1 MKIDF
6 IEWLFVRL
14 ASASRLVPELD
25 ERIATGVAFTATT
38 FISIID
44 TTIVNV
50 ALPSI
55 SRDFHVAVASVGTVS
70 VGYLVS
76 LAVAIPVGGWL
87 GDRWGTKRMF
97 CASLALFTVASVLC
111 GVASNLP
118 QLVAFRVVQG
128 IGGGLLAPLGTTML
142 FRAYTPAERVRA
154 ARVLVLPTSVAP
166 ALGPLLGGILVDR
179 LSWRW
184 VFFVNLPV
192 GVAVLVF
199 AALFLRERVEPDEG
213 GFDLAGFVLAGA
225 GLGLLMYAL
234 SDGSVRGWRS
244 PEIGAALAVGLLL
257 TVGFVVVELRSR
269 APMLRLRLLGER
281 VFASANVVV
290 LLSVAAFAGLL
301 YATPLFLQEG
311 LGLSAFQSGLT
322 TFPEAIGLL
331 VGSQLISRLYPRL
344 GPRPIMLVG
353 ALGLTGTAAALA
365 LDGSGEHLWVV
376 RALMLCT
383 GFSMISVQ
391 LPNQTLAFT
400 PIAGGDTG
408 HASSLY
414 NANRRFGGAL
424 GVAALSSVIGAAAG
438 SAGGSLVGYR
448 FAFAVAGAFAAAA
461 VVAAVCYRMPGEQAA
476 PELLASAAESA

>member
-1 MKIDF
+1 MRF
-6 IEWLFVRL
+6 ACR
-14 ASASRLVPELD
+14 SRLVPALD
-25 ERIATGVAFTATT
+25 ERVATGVAFTATT

-55 SRDFHVAVASVGTVS
+55 SRDFHVAIASVGTVS

-97 CASLALFTVASVLC
+97 CASLALFTAASVLC
-111 GVASNLP
+111 GVASDLP
-118 QLVAFRVVQG
+118 QLVAFRVLQG

-166 ALGPLLGGILVDR
+166 ALGPLLGGALVDR

-184 VFFVNLPV
+184 VFFVNVPV
-192 GVAVLVF
+192 GIAVLVF

-213 GFDLAGFVLAGA
+213 RFDLAGFVLAA
-225 GLGLLMYAL
+225 TGLGLLMYAL
-234 SDGSVRGWRS
+234 SEGSVRGWGS
-244 PEIGAALAVGLLL
+244 PEIGASLAVGLLL
-257 TVGFVVVELRSR
+257 TVAFVAVELRAR
-269 APMLRLRLLGER
+269 APMLRLRLLAEP

-301 YATPLFLQEG
+301 YATPLFLQQG
-311 LGLSAFQSGLT
+311 LGLSAFQSGLS

-331 VGSQLISRLYPRL
+331 AGSQLISRLYPRL
-344 GPRPIMLVG
+344 GPRPILLVG
-353 ALGLTGTAAALA
+353 ALGLTATATTLALA
-365 LDGSGEHLWVV
+365 GSGGQLWVV

-383 GFSMISVQ
+383 GFSMISIQ

-400 PIAGGDTG
+400 PIAASDTG

-424 GVAALSSVIGAAAG
+424 GVAALSSVLGAAAG
-438 SAGGSLVGYR
+438 SSGGSLGGYR
-448 FAFAVAGAFAAAA
+448 LAFAVAGVFAAAA
-461 VVAAVCYRMPGEQAA
+461 VVGALRYRVPAEPAA
-476 PELLASAAESA
+476 PVLLAPAAESA